1 VRRHRCECPRT
12 GERNDCGGELV
23 WSAPSQEFQL
33 AAYFDP
39 VGSGNHPITIQ
50 LPDIPA
56 LAASVGAPLPVRM
69 ESPPG
74 SGMAFQVEDGE
85 PTNGTLSPD
94 FQICF
99 FSIPLITIVATF
111 VLSLFLPVVVFVFQL
126 WFLLGLKFCIPPSIS
141 FGAGAKL
148 HASIEGELGVAIGA
162 NLDIL
167 LAADISL
174 AGFGNVGLQG
184 QSLNPPVVA
193 NPVPVADSATD
204 HLRNAFEQP
213 ILQSLR
219 EATATDRAEEVESIS
234 VVAGRSYVP
243 RVERWE
249 VGA

>member
-69 ESPPG
+69 VSPPG

-85 PTNGTLSPD
+85 PTNGRLSPG

-99 FSIPLITIVATF
+99 FSIPLITIIATF
-111 VLSLFLPVVVFVFQL
+111 VLSLFLPIVVFVFQL
-126 WFLLGLKFCIPPSIS
+126 WFLLGLRFCIPPSIS
-141 FGAGAKL
+141 FGAGAGVHL
-148 HASIEGELGVAIGA
+148 AIDGELKVAFGA
-162 NLDIL
+162 DLDIL

-174 AGFGNVGLQG
+174 AGLGNAGLA
-184 QSLNPPVVA
+184 SVNPPIPIPGSPTTQLV
-193 NPVPVADSATD
+193 NEFETPV
-204 HLRNAFEQP
+204 
-213 ILQSLR
+213 LQSLR
-219 EATATDRAEEVESIS
+219 EATATDRTEEVESIS